1 MSSVAI
7 LLCTFNGARFLP
19 AQLSSLANQTFSN
32 WRLFVSDD
40 GSTDETLAVV
50 AQCKD
55 RLGTAP
61 VSTRSGPQ
69 QGFVRNFLSLACD
82 TSITSDYFA
91 YGDQDDVWEPAKLAR
106 AVAWLDT
113 RPRHVPAMYCSRTML
128 IDQDG
133 RACGYSRAYRRTP
146 SFRNALVQ
154 SLASGNTIVFNQ
166 AAQALLI
173 AAGSTAKVPS
183 HDWWTYLLITG
194 AGGEVYYDQIPQVR
208 YRMHGENV
216 IGTNAG
222 ARNRIHRLQLLWGGR
237 FQSWSEMHVAALQ
250 PFRPHLTPENRAL
263 FDLFCESRKR
273 GFFGRLIG
281 FRKSGVYRQTFLDDL
296 GLVVAVWARKI

>member
-7 LLCTFNGARFLP
+7 LLCTFNGGRFLP
-19 AQLSSLANQTFSN
+19 AQLSSFSAQTFTN

-40 GSTDETLAVV
+40 GSTDETLAIV
-50 AQCKD
+50 AQYKD
-55 RLGTAP
+55 RLGIAP
-61 VSTRSGPQ
+61 VSIRSGPQ
-69 QGFVRNFLSLACD
+69 QGFVQNFLGLACD
-82 TSITSDYFA
+82 TSIACDYFA
-91 YGDQDDVWEPAKLAR
+91 YCDQDDVWEPEKLAR

-128 IDQDG
+128 IDEAG
-133 RACGYSRAYRRTP
+133 RPRGYSRAYRRTP

-166 AAQALLI
+166 AARALLI

-194 AGGEVYYDQIPQVR
+194 AGGDVHYDQTPQVR

-222 ARNRIHRLQLLWGGR
+222 ARNRIHRLYLLWGGR
-237 FQSWSEMHVAALQ
+237 FQGWSDMHVAALL
-250 PFRPHLTPENRAL
+250 PFRPHLTPGNRAL

-273 GFFGRLIG
+273 GFFGRQIG
-281 FRKSGVYRQTFLDDL
+281 FLKARVYRQTFLDDL
-296 GLVVAVWARKI
+296 GLIVAVWARKI